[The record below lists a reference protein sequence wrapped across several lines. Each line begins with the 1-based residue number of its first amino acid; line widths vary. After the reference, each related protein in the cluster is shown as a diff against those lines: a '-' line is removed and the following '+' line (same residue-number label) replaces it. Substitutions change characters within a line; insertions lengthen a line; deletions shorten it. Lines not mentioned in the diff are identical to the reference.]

1 MAAYI
6 LSANIYLDSSYVY
19 AALKKRRF
27 IQGVGKLRK
36 MIHQFKKKL
45 FFCSWLAATRES
57 KKAALF
63 FKHREHGED
72 GEIENEWFYPEGQD
86 PISLLPRKVSIKVS

>member
-1 MAAYI
+1 
-6 LSANIYLDSSYVY
+6 
-19 AALKKRRF
+19 
-27 IQGVGKLRK
+27 

-72 GEIENEWFYPEGQD
+72 GEIESEWFYPEGQD
-86 PISLLPRKVSIKVS
+86 PISLLPRKVSIKVRLVKLVVCWVAMCYLCSEIPVCDVREFIA